1 METLKAVS
9 DRLFPK
15 GADGKWA
22 HFRDILFLPWS
33 KRRGNLLLRNCAVNV
48 PVNKQWNY
56 NPYEDYYNVGSTK
69 EFISCFNLLEPGE
82 NIPWSRS
89 SGSNAAIFLFGEQA
103 K

>member
-22 HFRDILFLPWS
+22 HFRGILFLPWS

-48 PVNKQWNY
+48 PVNKQVLIMK
-56 NPYEDYYNVGSTK
+56 DM
-69 EFISCFNLLEPGE
+69 IMHFNNLDTIVDVYIVILCG
-82 NIPWSRS
+82 
-89 SGSNAAIFLFGEQA
+89 LF
-103 K
+103 